1 MVEMK
6 GKFVNSMGPFDICQK
21 LHQQQRTKQNDCGFL
36 LECESH
42 SQIVHKCVLRAV
54 STKIDQF
61 CMAEEENVECSTDN
75 ININCYD
82 NINNN
87 NNNNNNHV
95 SNTVKQSKNSFYL
108 GRISAKTLD
117 TFVKYIY
124 QSEITIDDL
133 TVIELYNVGVLL
145 NIQFIQDACINYL
158 KTSLNENNCLIF
170 MRQNNNVN
178 NCEVNQLTNE
188 CIKHAAKH
196 FDKMLDNHETMN
208 IEPKELLAIL
218 EQDDFKVQ
226 DEWKLLEFIHIW
238 IKKDYDNRHTY
249 KEQLCE
255 HIRFQLIDTMKLLDI
270 LENQE
275 MNIFHSYVKNALI
288 DLGQLSRS
296 VAIAKWNRKSNHSI
310 DKELTLT
317 NLPVCDL
324 NSDSPK
330 QTTENTSL
338 ICFGGRLCNK
348 SFSSNI
354 TCYKIFEMKSFI
366 NQDENLCKNYNIDE
380 NYSNNNYMESCTF
393 PYLKQIILPNLKT
406 MPSLRKGFGAINLN
420 DKIYLVG
427 GKPKCSMKTSN
438 IYDISLGLWSSG
450 PNLNIGRSWYSIT
463 ECDGVM
469 YAIGGVGED
478 DQNLSS
484 VEMLD
489 PRVNKWESCSSML
502 RPRFGCS
509 VCSTNNEII
518 VVGGVS
524 DSTIEMYD
532 ITSGKWQF
540 LAKMTEVREASSV
553 FIHNDCVYVCGG
565 ANETGCV
572 NTTDIFS
579 LKTTIWSKGKPMIL
593 HRAFAATRIWN
604 DYIFLIGGRNNMEP
618 SNLIQT
624 YNLKTNEWAVLPQ
637 TLPYLV
643 SNCCAI
649 TTSLL

>member
-1 MVEMK
+1 M
-6 GKFVNSMGPFDICQK
+6 FYYF
-21 LHQQQRTKQNDCGFL
+21 RTKQNDCGFL

-42 SQIVHKCVLRAV
+42 NQIVHKCVLRAV

-87 NNNNNNHV
+87 NNNNNHV

-124 QSEITIDDL
+124 QS
-133 TVIELYNVGVLL
+133 
-145 NIQFIQDACINYL
+145 DACINYL

-178 NCEVNQLTNE
+178 NYEANQLTNE

-196 FDKMLDNHETMN
+196 FDKMLDNNETMN

-226 DEWKLLEFIHIW
+226 DEWKLLEFIHMW

-275 MNIFHSYVKNALI
+275 MNIFHSYIKNALI

-366 NQDENLCKNYNIDE
+366 NQNENLCMDPYQNYNIGE

-406 MPSLRKGFGAINLN
+406 MPSLRKGFGAVNLI

-463 ECDGVM
+463 ECNGVM

-478 DQNLSS
+478 GKRFFNNLNQNLSS